1 MPVKDVTTDDFLNG
15 KVKLRQSVKGLRATT
30 DAVLVASAVLA
41 KKNESLLDVGAGN
54 GVIGL
59 CVSARVPVQLTA
71 LEIQENLVQL
81 IQENAELNDRKITV
95 IRMDLFQQIDPLK
108 DKQFHHVVTN
118 PPFYDTTGAA
128 RSNKEQATAYMAN
141 FDLDKWLVYCL
152 KHIRAKG
159 TFTMIH
165 RPEMLGE
172 ILMILEQKLGGIEI
186 IPIYSKAGQTAKRVI
201 IRGQLGSNKSTS
213 ICPGIVLH
221 TQDDKPTSSATRLLK
236 KGVSLYEQHLHSKGN
251 KKKERK

>member
-1 MPVKDVTTDDFLNG
+1 MKNVTTDDFLNG
-15 KVKLRQSVKGLRATT
+15 KVKLRQSVKGLRATS
-30 DAVLVASAVLA
+30 DAVLVAAAVKA
-41 KKNESLLDVGAGN
+41 KKDDSVLDVGAGN

-59 CVSARVPVQLTA
+59 CIAARVPVQVTA

-81 IQENAELNDRKITV
+81 IQENAALNDRKITV
-95 IRMDLFQQIDPLK
+95 IRTDLFQRTDPLK
-108 DKQFHHVVTN
+108 GKQFHHVVTN
-118 PPFYDTTGAA
+118 PPFYDTTGASRA
-128 RSNKEQATAYMAN
+128 NAEQAQAYMAS

-186 IPIYSKAGQTAKRVI
+186 IPIYSKAGQPAKRVI
-201 IRGQLGSNKSTS
+201 IRGVLGSKKPTTL
-213 ICPGIVLH
+213 CQGIVLH
-221 TQDDKPTSSATRLLK
+221 TQSDKPTSSAK
-236 KGVSLYEQHLHSKGN
+236 KVLRN
-251 KKKERK
+251 AKEL